1 MITLLWVTRNKTGSN
16 FWAPLSSFARW
27 VSFLPASEN
36 HHHSGNFGLL
46 RHSLSVALRFIKHFR
61 THPNDRRRLETLPP
75 EERRPWLQAG
85 ILAALFHDCGKVLD
99 LEVRP
104 VSTGKAWDPLAEPLS
119 TYTARLGMRGKLEIE
134 VRFSPGRG
142 LKGHEEKGRALIPV
156 ILPPSFPVDLTEK
169 TLTIY
174 DTCASHHELKDP
186 LAQWP
191 AAWFAALILDA
202 DHKDSAADLAL
213 VTGT

>member
-1 MITLLWVTRNKTGSN
+1 MITLLWVTKAKDGSN
-16 FWAPLSSFARW
+16 FWPPLRSFARW

-36 HHHSGNFGLL
+36 HHHSGHFGLL
-46 RHSLSVALRFIKHFR
+46 GHSLSVALRFIKHFR
-61 THPNDRRRLETLPP
+61 SHPEDRRRLETLPP
-75 EERRPWLQAG
+75 EDRRPWLLAG

-99 LEVRP
+99 LEVQP
-104 VSTGKAWDPLAEPLS
+104 VSTGKDWNPLAEPLT

-134 VRFSPGRG
+134 VRFNRGRG
-142 LKGHEEKGRALIPV
+142 LRGHEAKGRVLIPI
-156 ILPPSFPVDLTEK
+156 ILPPKTPTDLTEK
-169 TLTIY
+169 TLAIY
-174 DTCASHHELKDP
+174 DACAAHHELKDP

-202 DHKDSAADLAL
+202 DRKDSAADLAL